1 MGIFQKHNVIKVD
14 GKAIPKWL
22 KAKLCQSQN
31 YRKSWYVWDILNT
44 CIWIFNME
52 NKCHSIFMKNLLV
65 LNAAHLL
72 LIAMVYILYF
82 LSIFN
87 SCWTLEQLQRLRGGY
102 GFFHIIILFLHFM
115 FSKALTEHSSD
126 PMRINTL
133 CCQYF
138 QMQPVSP
145 GLHSSGWI
153 WCITVPSNVTQL
165 WELQGLALPEN
176 TRLNFLLNM

>member
-44 CIWIFNME
+44 CIWIFNIE

-72 LIAMVYILYF
+72 LIAMVYTFYF

-87 SCWTLEQLQRLRGGY
+87 SCWTLKQLQCLTGAY
-102 GFFHIIILFLHFM
+102 GFFHIIIFFLHFM
-115 FSKALTEHSSD
+115 FSKASTDHSSEH
-126 PMRINTL
+126 MRVDTL

-138 QMQPVSP
+138 QMQAISLVCTAQDEYGAS
-145 GLHSSGWI
+145 LCYLMWLSSESFRAWL
-153 WCITVPSNVTQL
+153 C
-165 WELQGLALPEN
+165 LQCPEN
-176 TRLNFLLNM
+176 TGRIF